1 MGRRWLVVVRTRLS
15 GFGDRLKGGNAIALK
30 HLVSEVRKPNTVVVA
45 GGIKGAIALGAA
57 SLSTNTESYTSD

>member
-30 HLVSEVRKPNTVVVA
+30 HLVFKVRNPNTVVI
-45 GGIKGAIALGAA
+45 GEGIKGAIAPVVFIGVRYLR
-57 SLSTNTESYTSD
+57 LSIS